1 MLTSLLNPVLRLHA
15 VYGTQLSY
23 VNVSRLNDNVMNETE
38 TTWRRNVY
46 AVLSVLKYSLGTRN
60 HFRRQPTDEISAQKQ
75 F

>member
-23 VNVSRLNDNVMNETE
+23 VNVSRLNDNVMNET
-38 TTWRRNVY
+38 
-46 AVLSVLKYSLGTRN
+46 
-60 HFRRQPTDEISAQKQ
+60 AQHEEEMCTLCYR